1 MSCKNSFMTCT
12 IHYITLMDY
21 TAPRVARLT
30 VITFPNTGES
40 GLEIYM
46 GRGPESKTVGVQ

>member
-1 MSCKNSFMTCT
+1 MTCT

-40 GLEIYM
+40 GLEIDM